1 MPCVSLISSKFG
13 QRRKPPT
20 VATKGSLYFNGTST
34 SNLSI
39 PNDIDLRMG
48 TGDFTIEWYQYLQ
61 SGSGNA
67 NPRVFSIGSYS
78 TASIAVSIEGAND
91 TSRIFYVWVSG
102 ANNMGSADYTNK
114 WIHFA
119 ISRSGTSL
127 RVFKDGTQIGNT
139 LTNSTNFNNTTQ
151 ALRIGNETT
160 TSTGASFKGYITN
173 FRIVKGTAL
182 YTANFTKPSSPLT
195 AVSGT
200 VLLLLATDDANKNV
214 DSSSAAK
221 TVTNSS
227 VTWNSLSP
235 F

>member
-1 MPCVSLISSKFG
+1 MIGGKFG
-13 QRRKPPT
+13 QRRKAPT
-20 VATKGSLYFNGTST
+20 PSGANGSLYFNGTST

-48 TGDFTIEWYQYLQ
+48 TGNFTIEWYQYLQ
-61 SGSGNA
+61 SGSGNS

-78 TASIAVSIEGAND
+78 SASIAVSIEGGVD
-91 TSRIFYVWVSG
+91 TSRTFYAWVSG
-102 ANNMGSADYTNK
+102 ANNMETATNYTNQ

-127 RVFKDGTQIGNT
+127 RVFKNGTQIGST
-139 LTNSTNFNNTTQ
+139 LTNSTNFSEAAQ

-160 TSTGASFKGYITN
+160 VSTGAAFKGYITN

-195 AVSGT
+195 SVSGT
-200 VLLLLATDDANKNV
+200 VLLLLAASDATKNT
-214 DSSSAAK
+214 DSSGLGK
-221 TVTNSS
+221 TVTNNS
-227 VTWNSLSP
+227 VTWNALNP